1 MTTST
6 LRCPT
11 VTGSEQWPDQP
22 ACVTPDGV
30 VSYAEFGQR
39 VSRLCRALRCRGLGN
54 GSRVGLMLAP
64 GPDALA
70 LYFALPRVGA
80 CACPISARLPAA
92 EAARQLTRI
101 GADCVIVGES
111 TLCDVPAMSVGEL
124 VADARL
130 AGDSEAGAE
139 ISWEQAATIVHTS
152 GSTGDSKAVVHS
164 CRAHY
169 FSAKGANE
177 NLPIGPGTRWLL
189 SLPLYHVGGIG
200 ILWRCILAGG
210 AVVVPGRQE
219 SLAEAMARYVVTHL
233 SLVGTQLYRLLQDEP
248 ELRGPLEAALVGG
261 GPVPSELVQ
270 RAAERGIN
278 VVPTYGLTEMSS
290 QVATLEPH
298 DSIHRLDTAGQVL
311 RYRKVRISDDGE
323 ILVKGETLYSGVAT
337 ATGLDAPPLDSGGWY
352 ATGDLG
358 RIDDEGYLT
367 VLGRRDNLFISGG
380 ENIQPETIEAALLAL
395 RGVLDVTVV
404 PVPDEEFGRR
414 AVAFVECDAGI
425 DLAGLAPELEQTLPR
440 FMIPVAFYP
449 YPPRDDAA
457 LKGSRDKLQQAAL
470 AIHQP

>member
-1 MTTST
+1 MT
-6 LRCPT
+6 PH
-11 VTGSEQWPDQP
+11 
-22 ACVTPDGV
+22 GV

-39 VSRLCRALRCRGLGN
+39 VSRLCRALRRRGVGN

-70 LYFALPRVGA
+70 LYFALPRIGA
-80 CACPISARLPAA
+80 CACPISARLPASQ
-92 EAARQLTRI
+92 AARQLTRI
-101 GADCVIVGES
+101 GADCVIVDES
-111 TLCDVPAMSVGEL
+111 ALCDVPAMTVGEL
-124 VADARL
+124 VADARP
-130 AGDSEAGAE
+130 AGDSEGGAE

-152 GSTGDSKAVVHS
+152 GSTGELKAIVHS

-169 FSAKGANE
+169 YSAKGANE
-177 NLPIGPGTRWLL
+177 NLPIGPGTRWML

-210 AVVVPGRQE
+210 AVVVPARQE
-219 SLAEAMARYVVTHL
+219 SLAEAMARYAVTHL
-233 SLVGTQLYRLLQDEP
+233 SLVGTQLYRLLQDDP
-248 ELRGPLEAALVGG
+248 ESLGPLEAVLVGG

-270 RAAERGIN
+270 RAVERGIN
-278 VVPTYGLTEMSS
+278 VLPTYGLTEMSS
-290 QVATLEPH
+290 QVATLGPD
-298 DSIHRLDTAGQVL
+298 DSIHRLDTAGRVL

-337 ATGLDAPPLDSGGWY
+337 ADGLDAPALDSDGWY

-358 RIDDEGYLT
+358 RINDEGYLT
-367 VLGRRDNLFISGG
+367 VLGRRDNMFISGG

-395 RGVLDVTVV
+395 RGVLGATVV

-414 AVAFVECDAGI
+414 AVAFVERDAGV
-425 DLAGLAPELEQTLPR
+425 DPASLTRELEKTLPR

-449 YPPRDDAA
+449 YPPRDVAA
-457 LKGSRDKLQQAAL
+457 VKISRDKLGQIAL
-470 AIHQP
+470 ALSEAPRTFRNSC